1 LATYLYRCS
10 GDGDFEV
17 RRPIGT
23 APEPVSCPACGGDAV
38 RVYTAPMLS
47 TASRAAVAAIDRAE
61 KSRDQPDVV
70 TTLPARPAR
79 RRPAAPANPAL
90 QKLPRP

>member
-1 LATYLYRCS
+1 LATYQYRCS

-17 RRPIGT
+17 RHPIGT
-23 APEPVSCPACGGDAV
+23 APEPVRCPVCGGDAV
-38 RVYTAPMLS
+38 RVYTAPMLF
-47 TASRAAVAAIDRAE
+47 TASRAGVAAIDRAE

-70 TTLPARPAR
+70 TALPASAAR
-79 RRPAAPANPAL
+79 RRPAASVNPAL

>member
-1 LATYLYRCS
+1 MATYQYRCS

-23 APEPVSCPACGGDAV
+23 AAEPVSCPVCGGDAV
-38 RVYTAPMLS
+38 RVYTPPMLS
-47 TASRAAVAAIDRAE
+47 TASRATVAAIDRAE

-70 TTLPARPAR
+70 TSLPARSAR
-79 RRPAAPANPAL
+79 RRPAALGNPAL